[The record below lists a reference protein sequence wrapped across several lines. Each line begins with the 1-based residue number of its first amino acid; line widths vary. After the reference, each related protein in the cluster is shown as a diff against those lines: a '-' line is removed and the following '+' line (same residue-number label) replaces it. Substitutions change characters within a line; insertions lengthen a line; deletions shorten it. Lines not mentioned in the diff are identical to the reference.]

1 MPDRKNGPG
10 ILPIPNVSF
19 APFQCYELSNGLKV
33 YQLQGNTPGL
43 CKIDAVFFAGRP
55 FETKKSVARACS
67 LLIKEGTQEKNSAFI
82 NEFFDYHGATLG
94 YFTTMDQGGL
104 TLISLTRYLEKMLP
118 TFVELLTEP
127 HFSEDELRKFKKNA
141 KEKIKDDLSRNDV
154 IAYRQVTLDL
164 YGENHPYGYNSTVE
178 SIESIGRE
186 DLLAHFRG
194 TFTASNGF
202 LIVSGDL
209 PNNFQSL
216 LQKHFSSLP
225 KGEVCTPKLPL
236 TELKAPSI
244 RTINGANDLQYSLRM
259 AKPII
264 KRGHPDYPGVV
275 MLDQLLGGY
284 FGSRLMSNLREEKGL
299 TYNIYSN
306 IETMYFDSYWMIS
319 TETSNENIETCLEEI
334 AKEIELLGNKAISKS
349 ELSMARN
356 YLLGNL
362 ITSLDS
368 TFSMASLMRNLLCE
382 GGDFELLE
390 QVIQEINLLQPKDLQ
405 LLAQKYLGAESFHTI
420 VVGTK
425 EK

>member
-1 MPDRKNGPG
+1 MPDRKKGPG
-10 ILPIPNVSF
+10 IQPIPDVTF
-19 APFQCYELSNGLKV
+19 APFLSYELTNGLKV

-67 LLIKEGTQEKNSAFI
+67 LLIKEGTSDKNSAYI
-82 NEFFDYHGATLG
+82 NEFFDYHGSTLG
-94 YFTTMDQGGL
+94 YFSTMDQGGL
-104 TLISLTRYLEKMLP
+104 TLISLSRYLEKMLP

-127 HFSEDELRKFKKNA
+127 HFSEEELRKFKKNA

-164 YGENHPYGYNSTVE
+164 YGESHPYGYNSTIE
-178 SIESIGRE
+178 SIEALERE
-186 DLLAHFRG
+186 DLLTHFHQ
-194 TFTASNGF
+194 TFTAANGF

-209 PNNFQSL
+209 PNHFHSL
-216 LQKHFSSLP
+216 LEKYFSPLP
-225 KGEVCTPKLPL
+225 KGKVCRPEIPLLPAQSPAFK
-236 TELKAPSI
+236 EIS
-244 RTINGANDLQYSLRM
+244 GANDLQFSLRM
-259 AKPII
+259 AKPIL
-264 KRGHPDYPGVV
+264 KRGHPDYPGIVL
-275 MLDQLLGGY
+275 LDQLLGGY
-284 FGSRLMSNLREEKGL
+284 FGSRLMSNLREDKGL

-306 IETMYFDSYWMIS
+306 IEIMYFDSYWMIS
-319 TETSNENIETCLEEI
+319 TETSNENIDTCLREI
-334 AKEIELLGNKAISKS
+334 AKEIEILGNSLVS
-349 ELSMARN
+349 PDELTMARN

-405 LLAQKYLGAESFHTI
+405 LLAQKHLQPETFHTI